1 MANSAGVIKESI
13 WRDRDFRALSRTAQ
27 ATYLQLISQK
37 ELDRAGL
44 LPLQPTKWVKGCDA
58 MSLDDLYTDLKELQ
72 ATRFVFVDVDT
83 DEVFVRSYM
92 RQSNVISQPNLLK
105 NAYKCA
111 SMVDSEYLRHELA
124 TELRRLGRKEAQ
136 ELADSID
143 PGEGFEMPSE
153 TLPEPKPIQNPS
165 LRVVEPLPKP
175 SETHPEPLNPS
186 GTLLEP
192 TGVGEGEG
200 EGVTTADGYV
210 GGEPTPADEPAE
222 PSQPTQ
228 PGNEPPATN
237 DPHWAARCS
246 DCGDPIWTGGA
257 DGKPHPSGRCPA
269 HRTDT
274 LAANDPE
281 PPTRCP
287 RHRGDTT
294 TDVACRACANFRHAH
309 ERWTQRENRRR
320 GTATSAAVR
329 TRAELTRAE
338 IDACD
343 LCDDRGYELTTGDG
357 PSGVCRHNP
366 NQAAVNARGRERLDA
381 VRAQMAAAKA
391 AKTTPDADAQPEPE
405 QDPEP

>member
-153 TLPEPKPIQNPS
+153 TLPEPKPIHNPS
-165 LRVVEPLPKP
+165 QRVVEPLPKA

-186 GTLLEP
+186 GTLPEP

-200 EGVTTADGYV
+200 VGVTTADGDL
-210 GGEPTPADEPAE
+210 GGSRARARVARETPTPH
-222 PSQPTQ
+222 
-228 PGNEPPATN
+228 PGNEPPTPQTSTPQTSPPRSVLAGPN
-237 DPHWAARCS
+237 GEP
-246 DCGDPIWTGGA
+246 PQ
-257 DGKPHPSGRCPA
+257 RCPK
-269 HRTDT
+269 
-274 LAANDPE
+274 
-281 PPTRCP
+281 
-287 RHRGDTT
+287 
-294 TDVACRACANFRHAH
+294 HAH
-309 ERWTQRENRRR
+309 VPDGEPVDACGPCAELRKAHDRWTARRAHAQAEA
-320 GTATSAAVR
+320 TATANR
-329 TRAELTRAE
+329 TQAELTRAE

-343 LCDDRGYELTTGDG
+343 LCDDHGYELTTGDG

-366 NQAAVNARGRERLDA
+366 NQAAVNARGRQRLDA
-381 VRAQMAAAKA
+381 IRAQMAAAKA
-391 AKTTPDADAQPEPE
+391 AKTTPEPDADAQPEPE